1 MLAAPFPVE
10 SGPSAP
16 LRCRG
21 ARLDPSARR
30 RVSNFE
36 LLQVFAIGRWTRG
49 RPWCAIPGVQAR
61 PPPRPVQ
68 ESLSEAGAPSAPA
81 LMVDVVVLTGDLGLF
96 EATRHA
102 VGERNPVWRA
112 RSAEESVDLLMTG
125 RCGVLLID
133 MAAVTARPATLIEQ
147 IVDQFPDVVV
157 VVAGRREDEAVLAG
171 LISDS
176 LVYRFMHKPL
186 SPKRAGMFL
195 DAAIRSHVERR
206 GGRATQPLLPLVRE
220 LKSRGDPRKWLFVG
234 GGLLLFLG
242 VLAAVLI
249 ARYGQPQAP
258 DPASARS
265 RPVLPAAPLA
275 DPVLS
280 RARAAL
286 AAGRYESPPGRNAL
300 DLYSAVL
307 LTRPDDAEARNGL
320 DTTLARLV
328 AAAERAAASGDAVE
342 ARRIA
347 RRVLEVDS
355 DNAGARA
362 VIAGLERRPPPVVA
376 DAVTPAEPPPTVAGG
391 PPQAGV
397 PTTATTLGDDATRL
411 AQVPVT
417 RFSPAP
423 VAAAPAAPPPVAR
436 VQPDPLAPRVLGS
449 GTLPTFQ
456 ARRAPPPAPR
466 YYSGPVAPALPIAG
480 YERRNPEPDASAAV
494 APLAAAP
501 GVQQRDLEPVA
512 TPDPAYP
519 PDAFRQGVG
528 GWVEVEYTVTE
539 QGSTTDVAV
548 VAAEPRAVFDAAA
561 IAAVAGWKYR
571 PRVVNGRPVA
581 QRTSATL
588 RFSVE
593 D

>member
-1 MLAAPFPVE
+1 
-10 SGPSAP
+10 
-16 LRCRG
+16 
-21 ARLDPSARR
+21 
-30 RVSNFE
+30 
-36 LLQVFAIGRWTRG
+36 
-49 RPWCAIPGVQAR
+49 
-61 PPPRPVQ
+61 
-68 ESLSEAGAPSAPA
+68 
-81 LMVDVVVLTGDLGLF
+81 MVDVVVLTGDLGLF

-112 RSAEESVDLLMTG
+112 RSTEESVDLLISG
-125 RCGVLLID
+125 RCGVMLID

-171 LISDS
+171 LVSDG

-195 DAAIRSHVERR
+195 NAAIRSHVERR

-220 LKSRGDPRKWLFVG
+220 LRTRVDPRKWLFVG
-234 GGLLLFLG
+234 AGVLLFLG
-242 VLAAVLI
+242 TLAAVLI

-265 RPVLPAAPLA
+265 LPVVPAAPLA

-286 AAGRYESPPGRNAL
+286 AAGRYESPPARNAL

-307 LTRPDDAEARNGL
+307 LTRPDDPEARNGL

-328 AAAERAAASGDAVE
+328 FVAERAAASGDTAE

-347 RRVLEVDS
+347 RRVLEIDS
-355 DNAGARA
+355 DSSGARA
-362 VIAGLERRPPPVVA
+362 VIAGLEHRPPPVVA
-376 DAVTPAEPPPTVAGG
+376 
-391 PPQAGV
+391 AGV
-397 PTTATTLGDDATRL
+397 PATATTLADEATRL

-423 VAAAPAAPPPVAR
+423 VAAAPAAPPQAAR
-436 VQPDPLAPRVLGS
+436 VQPDPLAPRVLGP
-449 GTLPTFQ
+449 GTLPTSQ

-466 YYSGPVAPALPIAG
+466 HYSGPVAPALPIAG
-480 YERRNPEPDASAAV
+480 YERRNPETDTSAAV
-494 APLAAAP
+494 ALLAAEA

-512 TPDPAYP
+512 TPGPAYP

-548 VAAEPRAVFDAAA
+548 VAAEPRGVFDAAA

-571 PRVVNGRPVA
+571 PRVVNGRPVP

>member
-1 MLAAPFPVE
+1 MDP
-10 SGPSAP
+10 GPAVV
-16 LRCRG
+16 R
-21 ARLDPSARR
+21 
-30 RVSNFE
+30 N
-36 LLQVFAIGRWTRG
+36 
-49 RPWCAIPGVQAR
+49 PGVQAGPQLR
-61 PPPRPVQ
+61 PHPQ
-68 ESLSEAGAPSAPA
+68 SLSEAGAASAPA
-81 LMVDVVVLTGDLGLF
+81 LMVDVVVLTDNVGLF

-112 RSAEESVDLLMTG
+112 RSAEESVDLLVSG
-125 RCGVLLID
+125 RCGVLLVD
-133 MAAVTARPATLIEQ
+133 MAAVTASPARLIEQ

-171 LISDS
+171 LVSDG

-195 DAAIRSHVERR
+195 NAAIRSHVERR
-206 GGRATQPLLPLVRE
+206 EGRPTEPLLPMVRE
-220 LKSRGDPRKWLFVG
+220 LRSRIDPRKWVFVG

-242 VLAAVLI
+242 ALAAVLV

-265 RPVLPAAPLA
+265 RPAVPAAPLA

-307 LTRPDDAEARNGL
+307 LTRPDDAEARSGL
-320 DTTLARLV
+320 DTTIERLV
-328 AAAERAAASGDAVE
+328 AAAERAAASGDAAE

-347 RRVLEVDS
+347 RRVLGADP

-362 VIAGLERRPPPVVA
+362 VIAGLEQRRPPVLVP
-376 DAVTPAEPPPTVAGG
+376 AVTRASPPPTVAGE
-391 PPQAGV
+391 PTLAGV
-397 PTTATTLGDDATRL
+397 SATATTLADDATRL
-411 AQVPVT
+411 PQVPVT
-417 RFSPAP
+417 RL
-423 VAAAPAAPPPVAR
+423 APPPVAAPPPAPPPAAR
-436 VQPDPLAPRVLGS
+436 VRPDPLTPRVLGS
-449 GTLPTFQ
+449 GTLPTSQ
-456 ARRAPPPAPR
+456 ARRVPPPAPR
-466 YYSGPVAPALPIAG
+466 YYAGPVAPSLPTAG
-480 YERRNPEPDASAAV
+480 YERRNPETDADTAV
-494 APLAAAP
+494 APLAAEP

-519 PDAFRQGVG
+519 PGAFRQGIS
-528 GWVEVEYTVTE
+528 GWVEVEYTVTA
-539 QGSTTDVAV
+539 QGSTTDFAV
-548 VAAEPRAVFDAAA
+548 VAAEPRGVFDAAA
-561 IAAVAGWKYR
+561 TAAVAGWKYR

-581 QRTSATL
+581 QRTSVTL